1 MVKAQNIVPADFEDI
16 ARAAKRAWARETSAA
31 AEWTTKEPELGQ
43 CAVTALLVQDAYG
56 GVLKRALVNSVSHY
70 WNEVDGQVVDLT
82 RAQFEAPLSI
92 EGEIE
97 RERDYVLSNEATAA
111 RYALLKNTVVI

>member
-56 GVLKRALVNSVSHY
+56 G
-70 WNEVDGQVVDLT
+70 DLT